1 MKKITIIIV
10 IAVITV
16 IFMGVRQLAD
26 AQGLSLSLAPPLL
39 EVLIKPGKS
48 ITQSYKIVNESD
60 PVIVEFK
67 IMELTENGIKN
78 DPEFLPEKWINTIN
92 TDISLNKPFLLKN
105 KEERQLILR
114 INPPT
119 GTPEKDY
126 YRVLTVTTRPNP
138 IAETSQSSL
147 SQTLGS
153 PLLIT
158 ISSTGLIPKGA
169 QIAKFQ
175 LPTIIDSFDPL
186 MFYIDVKNT
195 GKTYFRPV
203 GKITLTGQFGKG
215 TYNLSPNII
224 LSGQTRRLTT
234 EITSENEE
242 PPTTLKLPGLYL
254 GKYNLS
260 VDFTLDESKMK
271 LTESKT
277 FYAVPWKG
285 ILILGIVLLGISQL
299 LRFIQKNKK

>member
-1 MKKITIIIV
+1 
-10 IAVITV
+10 
-16 IFMGVRQLAD
+16 MGVRQLAD